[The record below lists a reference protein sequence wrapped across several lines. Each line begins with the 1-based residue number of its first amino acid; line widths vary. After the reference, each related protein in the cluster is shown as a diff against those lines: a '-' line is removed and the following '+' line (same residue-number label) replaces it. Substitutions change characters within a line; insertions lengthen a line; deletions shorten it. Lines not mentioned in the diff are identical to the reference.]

1 MKNDQSVFP
10 DQYDPLIFF
19 SDADLDNYTTY
30 QSYYLLYNNN
40 QYTQA
45 SALLNDSDIDFYGA
59 WILNLIENE
68 LYAIESN
75 MSSFVNEK
83 PKIAAYSTTQPQ
95 GDFKCWVK
103 KPS

>member
-19 SDADLDNYTTY
+19 SDADLDNSIVYQQYYT
-30 QSYYLLYNNN
+30 LYNAE

-45 SALLNDSDIDFYGA
+45 STFLNNSDVDFYGA
-59 WILNLIENE
+59 WLLNLIENE

-75 MSSFVNEK
+75 MSQFVDEK
-83 PKIAAYSTTQPQ
+83 PKLAAYSSTEPS
-95 GDFKCWVK
+95 GYKCWVY

>member
-19 SDADLDNYTTY
+19 SDADLDNFTTY
-30 QSYYLLYNNN
+30 QQYYVLFEMN

-45 SALLNDSDIDFYGA
+45 SNLLNNSDVDFYGA
-59 WILNLIENE
+59 WLLNLLENE

-75 MSSFVNEK
+75 MDEFIDEK
-83 PKIAAYSTTQPQ
+83 PKLAAYSSTAPS
-95 GDFKCWVK
+95 GYKCWVY
-103 KPS
+103 KPN

>member
-19 SDADLDNYTTY
+19 SDADLDDANVY
-30 QSYYLLYNNN
+30 QQYYILYNAE
-40 QYTQA
+40 QYSQA
-45 SALLNDSDIDFYGA
+45 STFLNNSNVDFYGA
-59 WILNLIENE
+59 WLLNLIENE

-75 MSSFVNEK
+75 MSQFVDEK
-83 PKIAAYSTTQPQ
+83 PKLVAYSSTAPQ

-103 KPS
+103 